1 MSETDDQTPPLNRE
15 QRRARKFGRAAK
27 DNPAVPG
34 GTATTG
40 AATTGEAGEAYAGRP
55 DQDQV
60 RTVGAGAGGAVE
72 SDDRLRHH
80 EGMNPPQN
88 QPNS

>member
-1 MSETDDQTPPLNRE
+1 MADHDDAPPLNRE
-15 QRRARKFGRAAK
+15 QRRARDFGPAAK

-34 GTATTG
+34 GVQTG
-40 AATTGEAGEAYAGRP
+40 DSGDAHAGRP

-60 RTVGAGAGGAVE
+60 HTVGPGAGGAVE

-80 EGMNPPQN
+80 EGINPPQN